1 MKLMDY
7 FLVYKKTIMCNI
19 YVIIFLYVRKI
30 RKTSVIYNVI
40 CYTHICFFFFLNS
53 FFKSYLYIIIFLCI
67 IKIRKSKIIYIRRLY
82 IYNNFLKYNKNK
94 KEQNNINNAFK
105 ERIYQFHLEFTIR
118 LK

>member
-53 FFKSYLYIIIFLCI
+53 FFKSYLYI
-67 IKIRKSKIIYIRRLY
+67 Y
-82 IYNNFLKYNKNK
+82 IYNNFLMYNKNK
-94 KEQNNINNAFK
+94 KEQNNINKAFK
-105 ERIYQFHLEFTIR
+105 ERIYQFHLEFTMR

>member
-7 FLVYKKTIMCNI
+7 FLVYKKTIMCKI

-53 FFKSYLYIIIFLCI
+53 FFKSYLYI
-67 IKIRKSKIIYIRRLY
+67 Y
-82 IYNNFLKYNKNK
+82 IYNNFLMYNKNK
-94 KEQNNINNAFK
+94 KEQNNIHKAF
-105 ERIYQFHLEFTIR
+105 IYIYNIYIIIYI
-118 LK
+118 

>member
-7 FLVYKKTIMCNI
+7 FLVYKKTIMCKI

-53 FFKSYLYIIIFLCI
+53 FFNSYLN
-67 IKIRKSKIIYIRRLY
+67 IYIY
-82 IYNNFLKYNKNK
+82 I
-94 KEQNNINNAFK
+94 
-105 ERIYQFHLEFTIR
+105 
-118 LK
+118 

>member
-7 FLVYKKTIMCNI
+7 FLVYKKTIMCKI

-53 FFKSYLYIIIFLCI
+53 FFKSYLYIYIIIIFLCI
-67 IKIRKSKIIYIRRLY
+67 IKIRKSKII
-82 IYNNFLKYNKNK
+82 
-94 KEQNNINNAFK
+94 
-105 ERIYQFHLEFTIR
+105 
-118 LK
+118 